1 MLLSPLLEQA
11 AHRLI
16 AFLSHCFQSR
26 CGSKTFDKVVLLFGL
41 LVFPSFFCPFPP
53 LPGVD
58 DRLVAVMDRC
68 GHIPQSMNDFGL
80 SGSRITCGHHGV
92 TYDITTGEIVDDVG
106 FVDVKPLRSGR
117 CEVRD
122 GDLYIETG
130 GTD

>member
-1 MLLSPLLEQA
+1 MM
-11 AHRLI
+11 RI
-16 AFLSHCFQSR
+16 
-26 CGSKTFDKVVLLFGL
+26 G
-41 LVFPSFFCPFPP
+41 PFEEISE
-53 LPGVD
+53 GDFKIYQVEGESWIVARVD